1 MRRFGLI
8 GYPLGHSFSQRYF
21 TGKFAAEGSSDCVY
35 ELFPIEDITR
45 LPALWAA
52 HPDLEGLNVTIPYK
66 EKVIAY
72 LDGMSEVVRAA
83 GACNCIRRTADGLIG
98 HNTDVTGFEASLR
111 PGLDAGH
118 RRALILGT
126 GGASKAVA
134 HVLGRLGIDYR
145 FVSRSGGADGAT
157 LSYPQ
162 LDVEVMDTHTLI
174 VNTTPLGTYP
184 ATDDA
189 PDIPYALLT
198 PKHYL
203 FDLVYNPPVTRFL
216 REAMDRGARAR
227 NGADMLAVQAEES
240 WRIWNEGRR

>member
-21 TGKFAAEGSSDCVY
+21 TGKFAAEGISDCVY
-35 ELFPIEDITR
+35 ACYPIADIAL
-45 LPALWAA
+45 LPALWAE

-66 EKVIAY
+66 EKVIPY
-72 LDGMSEVVRAA
+72 LDGMSEVVRSA

-134 HVLGRLGIDYR
+134 HVLGRLGIAYR
-145 FVSRSGGADGAT
+145 FVSRSGGGAM
-157 LSYPQ
+157 LSYGQ
-162 LDVEVMDTHTLI
+162 LDAEVMDAYTLI
-174 VNTTPLGTYP
+174 VNTTPLGTHP
-184 ATDDA
+184 ATDEA
-189 PDIPYALLT
+189 PDIPYARLT
-198 PKHYL
+198 PRHYL
-203 FDLVYNPPVTRFL
+203 FDLVYNPPLTRFL
-216 REAMDRGARAR
+216 REGMARGARTR

-240 WRIWNEGRR
+240 WRIWNEGRS